1 MAVFESLAGWISQKT
16 GRSITADVLRAWWAA
31 ARPAYYIATLIPLF
45 VGFTAAGKDGGLWR
59 GGLFLVI
66 LLGCFLLHLAAN
78 LSNDYYDFLSG
89 VDNDQTIGGS
99 RMIQGGSISLKQYRL
114 ALCGLYGVT
123 LLLALVG
130 FLWTGLAGIW
140 GIILFAM
147 FAAHFYVAPPI
158 RFGYRAMGEV
168 LVFLSMGVTMTA
180 GTYYV
185 LTGVLSLKM
194 LAVSVP
200 IGLMVAGILYF
211 QSMPEIE
218 TDKAAGK
225 RTLAN
230 TLGPDRAV
238 KVFLA
243 WWPTVWALL
252 LLLYF
257 FGACGWQVM
266 LGIAVS
272 LPLHFIAFKHV
283 KAAQTSGEWLPLDAH
298 GKYVRMMYLFCGLSL
313 IAAIALQKG

>member
-1 MAVFESLAGWISQKT
+1 MPVFESSARWLSQKT
-16 GRSITADVLRAWWAA
+16 NRQVSADVLRAWWVA

-45 VGFTAAGKDGGLWR
+45 VGFVAAGKDTGLWR
-59 GGLFLVI
+59 VGLFLVI

-99 RMIQGGSISLKQYRL
+99 GVIKDGGISLKQYRL
-114 ALCGLYGVT
+114 ALCGLYGFT
-123 LLLALVG
+123 LFLALVG
-130 FLWTGLAGIW
+130 VLWTGLMGIW
-140 GIILFAM
+140 GIILFAI

-158 RFGYRAMGEV
+158 RLGYRAMGEV

-185 LTGVLSLKM
+185 LTGVLSIKM

-225 RTLAN
+225 HTLAN
-230 TLGPDRAV
+230 TLGADRAV
-238 KVFLA
+238 KVFLG
-243 WWPTVWALL
+243 WWPTVWVLL
-252 LLLYF
+252 LLLF
-257 FGACGWQVM
+257 LSGVCGWQVVF
-266 LGIAVS
+266 GIAVS
-272 LPLHFIAFKHV
+272 LPLHYIAFGHV
-283 KAAQTSGEWLPLDAH
+283 KAAHSSGEWLPLDAH
-298 GKYVRMMYLFCGLSL
+298 GKYVRMMYLACGLSL
-313 IAAIALQKG
+313 MVAMALQG